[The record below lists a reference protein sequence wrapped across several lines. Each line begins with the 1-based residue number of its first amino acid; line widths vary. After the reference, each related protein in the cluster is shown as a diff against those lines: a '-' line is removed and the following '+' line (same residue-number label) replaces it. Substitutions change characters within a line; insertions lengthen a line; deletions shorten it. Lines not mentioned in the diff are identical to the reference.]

1 MTINEFIKS
10 MQREFGD
17 IAYRATRFEDG
28 KVIEKNYPKWDK
40 PQPIPKE
47 EE

>member
-1 MTINEFIKS
+1 MTINEFIKA

-40 PQPIPKE
+40 PQPINKDNK
-47 EE
+47 